1 MRWALAGIV
10 YAYFLNPAD
19 LLVSED
25 PLLLRKHQ
33 FITLDQGLKN
43 THVFEPASFNA
54 SSDKAGSYFIGG
66 FAEFADA
73 AGSAAAMS
81 AKLGGEYGEMFA
93 GKQIGAIRSTNWES
107 LRDEDLRLLG
117 LKVAVAREWIVR
129 AAQQSE
135 LEASLAE
142 ATFGLLSLTRRAELL
157 GALSDGNWRSVWSVM
172 TLSDLYFLAGR
183 YLERYQADPW
193 ISPAT
198 QALRREVGRND
209 GDPPPVAGRRTGGFF
224 WLRPSAFACR
234 HAL

>member
-157 GALSDGNWRSVWSVM
+157 GALSDGNLALRVERDDAQRLVFSGRALPG
-172 TLSDLYFLAGR
+172 TLPGGPLDFPRHA
-183 YLERYQADPW
+183 
-193 ISPAT
+193 SPAAGGRT
-198 QALRREVGRND
+198 Q
-209 GDPPPVAGRRTGGFF
+209 
-224 WLRPSAFACR
+224 
-234 HAL
+234 